1 LEFLKI
7 VGGGLVAKGD
17 ELKNFTIAGE
27 DKKFVPAKAK
37 IVKNKVVVKAE
48 GIDIPIAFRAGWRF
62 CPQMNL
68 YNKENLPATPFR
80 TDVQ

>member
-1 LEFLKI
+1 M
-7 VGGGLVAKGD
+7 AKGD

-48 GIDIPIAFRAGWRF
+48 GIDIPIAVRAGWRF
-62 CPQMNL
+62 CLN
-68 YNKENLPATPFR
+68 
-80 TDVQ
+80 